1 MSFLLDPPVLF
12 ISGLV
17 TGRFVP
23 KGSRRRRIAI
33 ALLGLF
39 YGVSG
44 LLYVDILPWWN
55 GRRWTR
61 GSDWLLN
68 SGLNTRLTR
77 TAGADVLAVMLFA
90 AYPLW
95 LWFGM
100 ELGRQA
106 RPPEE
111 TVETTTGAGGATTVV
126 TEEGATEDTEVEE
139 AETVEPDTEEPDSE
153 ESDTGEPDPEEA
165 DTDEN
170 GTE

>member
-12 ISGLV
+12 VSGLV

-61 GSDWLLN
+61 GSDWMLN
-68 SGLNTRLTR
+68 SGLNTRLKR

-106 RPPEE
+106 RPPEDTGE
-111 TVETTTGAGGATTVV
+111 TVTGMD
-126 TEEGATEDTEVEE
+126 GATEVVTGETATEDAEVEE
-139 AETVEPDTEEPDSE
+139 TETVEPDTEEIDSG
-153 ESDTGEPDPEEA
+153 DPDPEEA
-165 DTDEN
+165 DTDET
-170 GTE
+170 GAE

>member
-12 ISGLV
+12 VSGLV

-61 GSDWLLN
+61 GSDWMLN
-68 SGLNTRLTR
+68 SGLNTRLKR

-106 RPPEE
+106 RPPEG
-111 TVETTTGAGGATTVV
+111 TAETTGRAV
-126 TEEGATEDTEVEE
+126 GATEVVTREAETEDAEVEE
-139 AETVEPDTEEPDSE
+139 TGTGEPDTEET
-153 ESDTGEPDPEEA
+153 DTGESDAEEA
-165 DTDEN
+165 DTDET